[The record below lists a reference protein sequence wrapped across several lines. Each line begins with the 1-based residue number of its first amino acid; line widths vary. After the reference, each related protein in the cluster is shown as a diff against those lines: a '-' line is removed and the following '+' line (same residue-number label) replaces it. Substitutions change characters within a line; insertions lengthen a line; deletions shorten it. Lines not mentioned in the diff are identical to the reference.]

1 MGNTTSRKSS
11 GTSTNRIDNVNV
23 RQSETQLMQKLA
35 ASSKQR
41 HHVSRGGGGGMTSLA
56 GHHIATRNVAGI
68 TSNSNCACKAIYK

>member
-1 MGNTTSRKSS
+1 MGNTTSRKSA
-11 GTSTNRIDNVNV
+11 GTSTIDNVNV

-41 HHVSRGGGGGMTSLA
+41 HHVSASSGGMTSLA

-68 TSNSNCACKAIYK
+68 TANSNCACKAIYK

>member
-1 MGNTTSRKSS
+1 MGNTVSRKSA
-11 GTSTNRIDNVNV
+11 GVSTNRVDNVNV

-41 HHVSRGGGGGMTSLA
+41 HHVSASSGGMTSLA

-68 TSNSNCACKAIYK
+68 TANSNCACKAIYK

>member
-1 MGNTTSRKSS
+1 MGNTTSRKSA

-35 ASSKQR
+35 ASSQQK
-41 HHVSRGGGGGMTSLA
+41 HHIRSSGVMTSLA

>member
-1 MGNTTSRKSS
+1 MGNTTSRKSE

-35 ASSKQR
+35 ASSKQK
-41 HHVSRGGGGGMTSLA
+41 HHVNASSGGMTSLA